1 MDDASNLPFSEIE
14 LNKDERK
21 MLKALAD
28 SRIFATDDIFQT
40 ANRLKHF
47 GLANLHPIPSKDGVP
62 VLSFGASC
70 AIEIEERGKDY
81 LAYIDQRKKS
91 TKASRIHDLVIAVIS
106 FLLGMLTSEHFWNFL
121 NKCLS
126 GFEG

>member
-14 LNKDERK
+14 LSKDERK

-106 FLLGMLTSEHFWNFL
+106 FLLGILTPEHFWNFL

-126 GFEG
+126 GSEG

>member
-1 MDDASNLPFSEIE
+1 MDDASDLPFSEIE
-14 LNKDERK
+14 LSKDERK

>member
-106 FLLGMLTSEHFWNFL
+106 
-121 NKCLS
+121 
-126 GFEG
+126 

>member
-14 LNKDERK
+14 LSKDERK

-126 GFEG
+126 RSEG

>member
-14 LNKDERK
+14 LGNSERK
-21 MLKALAD
+21 MLKALSD
-28 SRIFATDDIFQT
+28 SAIFATDDIFQT

-47 GLANLHPIPSKDGVP
+47 GLANLHPIPSKPGVP
-62 VLSFGASC
+62 VLSFGASF
-70 AIEIEERGKDY
+70 AIRIEDRGRDY

-91 TKASRIHDLVIAVIS
+91 TRASRLHDLVIAIVS
-106 FLLGMLTSEHFWNFL
+106 FLLGLLTSEHFWNFL

-126 GFEG
+126 KPEG